1 MRKGAPKVF
10 LSFHLERLSH
20 SNRLCGLLLPGTCLH
35 QRLPTHFL
43 GDMPSV
49 AFPGAAQPRKQC
61 GGSGWAPKQQ
71 AQRVC
76 LRPCGRQRRRKA
88 QEARV
93 QLQRQLYLSM
103 RKTANYTEAQGS
115 GKEEDGAPSANF
127 VVAAQSRASGR
138 WLVPAC
144 SRQCNKAGNHQVQR
158 GHIHSASKKARCQ
171 DGLPRQSTKKT
182 SPKAAAAAA
191 AAFAAACRICG
202 RQIAMP

>member
-1 MRKGAPKVF
+1 MLA
-10 LSFHLERLSH
+10 
-20 SNRLCGLLLPGTCLH
+20 
-35 QRLPTHFL
+35 
-43 GDMPSV
+43 SV
-49 AFPGAAQPRKQC
+49 AFLGVTQPRKQPC
-61 GGSGWAPKQQ
+61 LCGGGSGRAPNQ
-71 AQRVC
+71 AQCVSPSMRAAAEEAQ
-76 LRPCGRQRRRKA
+76 GKA

-158 GHIHSASKKARCQ
+158 GHIHSSSKKARCQ

-191 AAFAAACRICG
+191 FAAACRICG